1 MPIKQIIFVEIKH
14 FLLGAACY
22 AHKKFAMMKRNRT
35 YMVSALS
42 MEKQFDKIAK
52 IKRQML
58 KKKVK
63 ENCSTAELIGGEN
76 KTQS

>member
-35 YMVSALS
+35 YMVSALL
-42 MEKQFDKIAK
+42 MEKQFNKVAK
-52 IKRQML
+52 IKKQ
-58 KKKVK
+58 
-63 ENCSTAELIGGEN
+63 I
-76 KTQS
+76 